1 MDQKPMI
8 VIRKFYEEYNAD
20 GTVKNEW
27 VEFSPAHDPIGT
39 VNVERVKNLIPP
51 ESGFKNDDQGT
62 KLGLMAMRWAQIEP
76 HYKAWKS
83 GQEIPLDGTPLAA
96 WSGVSPQQAE
106 VLKARGI
113 KTVEA
118 VRDMSEGILSKVQ
131 LPNVRSLRDVA
142 RAFLENKESSD
153 MAAKMAKKDEEAA
166 AMKAQLDE
174 MASMLAELTKPQS
187 NKPILTAKAKEAA

>member
-1 MDQKPMI
+1 MEQKPII
-8 VIRKFYEEYNAD
+8 VIRKFYNEYDMD
-20 GTVKNEW
+20 GAVKSEW

-51 ESGFKNDDQGT
+51 IGGIKNDDMQT
-62 KLGLMAMRWAQIEP
+62 KIGLMAMRWAQIEP
-76 HYKAWKS
+76 HYNAWKS

-96 WSGVSPQQAE
+96 WSGVNPQQAE

-131 LPNVRSLRDVA
+131 LPNVRGLRDLA
-142 RAFLENKESSD
+142 RVFLENKESSD
-153 MAAKMAKKDEEAA
+153 MAVKMARKDEEAA
-166 AMKAQLDE
+166 AMKSQLDE
-174 MASMLAELTKPQS
+174 MASMLAELRQPQAKPS
-187 NKPILTAKAKEAA
+187 KAKEVAE